1 MKRQTER
8 RASIAPKPRQR
19 LVIMWGIRLIGLT
32 MACAI
37 ALSVLGMISILPSM
51 FRNGVTLDSCRYI
64 TFVSFNTVLSLAIA
78 WHFNRFI
85 WDVSEYAEVFSR
97 DQSER
102 LISLAFLH
110 LCMFVIRLIAPTLEA
125 PASSM
130 PWFQPDAVR
139 PEADLHLLMFAAMF
153 FALAGV
159 FEYGRMLKKDS
170 DSIV

>member
-1 MKRQTER
+1 MKRSPER
-8 RASIAPKPRQR
+8 GASLSPKPRQR
-19 LVIMWGIRLIGLT
+19 LVITWGIRVVGLA
-32 MACAI
+32 MALAI
-37 ALSVLGMISILPSM
+37 ALSTIAMLCVIPNLLKFDPSLS
-51 FRNGVTLDSCRYI
+51 TYRYI
-64 TFVSFNTVLSLAIA
+64 TFALFNVVLSASIA

-85 WDVSEYAEVFSR
+85 WEISERSEIFTRA
-97 DQSER
+97 QSER

-110 LCMFVIRLIAPTLEA
+110 LCMFVLRLVAPILEA
-125 PASSM
+125 PKSSVS
-130 PWFQPDAVR
+130 WFQPVEVH